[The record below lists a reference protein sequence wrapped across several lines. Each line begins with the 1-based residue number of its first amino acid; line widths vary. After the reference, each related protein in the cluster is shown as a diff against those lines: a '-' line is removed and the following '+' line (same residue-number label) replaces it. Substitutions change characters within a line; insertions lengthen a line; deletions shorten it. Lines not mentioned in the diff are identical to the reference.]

1 MLRKQIKT
9 CEWWSICGVG
19 IKTSHHA
26 IVCNQCIFMATLG
39 LIWKKSFV
47 KVEGGKDFLCF

>member
-1 MLRKQIKT
+1 MSD
-9 CEWWSICGVG
+9 EVCGVG

-26 IVCNQCIFMATLG
+26 FLWQHLG
-39 LIWKKSFV
+39 WFEKNSFV

>member
-1 MLRKQIKT
+1 VSD
-9 CEWWSICGVG
+9 EVCGVG

-26 IVCNQCIFMATLG
+26 IVCNQCKFYGNTWVG
-39 LIWKKSFV
+39 WFEKNSFV